1 MTTTRVWTAAQH
13 ARARWVLAA
22 AAVIAALAHL
32 PVIGHHLEEAPYM
45 GVLFIVLTAACV
57 SLAAV
62 ATVRDAP
69 VVYALAI
76 LTCGLAIL
84 GYAATRIVAFP
95 ELGDDVGDWLEPLGV
110 LSVLAEAVV
119 VAAAVTGLRHP
130 PCRHRPRPRR
140 RPLGT

>member
-13 ARARWVLAA
+13 SRARGVLAA

-32 PVIGHHLEEAPYM
+32 PVIGPHLDEAPYM

-119 VAAAVTGLRHP
+119 VAAAVTGLGHRARH
-130 PCRHRPRPRR
+130 RR